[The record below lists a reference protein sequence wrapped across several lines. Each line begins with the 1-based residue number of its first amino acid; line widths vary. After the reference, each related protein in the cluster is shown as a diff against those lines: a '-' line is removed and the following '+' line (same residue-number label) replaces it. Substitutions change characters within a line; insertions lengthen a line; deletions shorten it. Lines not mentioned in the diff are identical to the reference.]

1 MTTES
6 YDVAVVGG
14 GPSGSS
20 AGVFTG
26 RYDLD
31 TVVFDAGNAALARSA
46 YLTNYLGFPE
56 GVDIPTFYDLM
67 DRHVREAGCEKV
79 EETVDAVE
87 HEGNG
92 FRVET
97 ADGTVVSADDVI
109 AAAWYDGSYL
119 RPLGDELFVE
129 ERHGGET
136 TESLDP
142 DYADAEGRTPVDGL
156 YIAAP
161 AARRNTQAII
171 AAGNGARVARG
182 LIEDRRRERGYPEG
196 VVPYY
201 DWVRKERNVTGEWA
215 ERDRWREWFATQA
228 GEHDLSEARF
238 EELRETYIDDRFEQV
253 IDREETDAR
262 KREGTEALVME
273 LGPERVLDALDDE
286 TIAAYLKSEE

>member
-1 MTTES
+1 MAAES

-20 AGVFTG
+20 AAVFTG

-56 GVDIPTFYDLM
+56 GIDIPTFYGLL

-79 EETVDAVE
+79 EETVERVE
-87 HEGNG
+87 RAENG

-97 ADGTVVSADDVI
+97 GDGTVAKAKSVV

-119 RPLGDELFVE
+119 RPLGEELFVE
-129 ERHGGET
+129 ESHGEET
-136 TESLDP
+136 AESLDP

-161 AARRNTQAII
+161 AARRNAQAII
-171 AAGNGARVARG
+171 AAGNGARVARA
-182 LIEDRRRERGYPEG
+182 LIEDRRREAGYPEQT
-196 VVPYY
+196 VPYY
-201 DWVRKERNVTGEWA
+201 DWLRKERNVTGEWA
-215 ERDRWREWFATQA
+215 ERERWREWFAEQA
-228 GEHDLSEARF
+228 GEHDLSEARY

-262 KREGTEALVME
+262 KRGGTEALVME
-273 LGPERVLDALDDE
+273 LGAERVLDALDDE
-286 TIAAYLKSEE
+286 TIAAYLEE